1 MINLIFPLPPLIVKC
16 TTSTVN
22 LRMLVSAIEAVLRKS
37 IRLTNLIHLE
47 MKRRLPSGK
56 PTTKRKKNNIIN
68 KGGESFVFELRLREV
83 PLSQRTPSHHP
94 KETDRLRVSRN

>member
-22 LRMLVSAIEAVLRKS
+22 LQMLVSAIEAVLRKS

-56 PTTKRKKNNIIN
+56 PTTKNNIIN

-83 PLSQRTPSHHP
+83 PLSQCTPSHHP
-94 KETDRLRVSRN
+94 KETDRLRVSRD

>member
-1 MINLIFPLPPLIVKC
+1 
-16 TTSTVN
+16 
-22 LRMLVSAIEAVLRKS
+22 MLVSAIEAVLRKS

-47 MKRRLPSGK
+47 MTRRLPSGK
-56 PTTKRKKNNIIN
+56 PTTKNNIIN

-94 KETDRLRVSRN
+94 KETDRLRVSRD